1 MSCPGSTRS
10 SKEPDQGDRQAK
22 QAGVPESEIAE
33 ALLVSRPM
41 KMANDTAADA
51 LAWLEENRK

>member
-1 MSCPGSTRS
+1 
-10 SKEPDQGDRQAK
+10 
-22 QAGVPESEIAE
+22 VPESEIAE